1 MSTTSYPSTTIAPIT
16 FTPSSNWNT
25 LDYGDPAVNTN
36 ITTCTQTTAPPSS
49 FTTDGAQQCM
59 TAMGMDTTC
68 SSASAS
74 ISGKV
79 SAGLFGSVSAGAA
92 ASGQTGCENEALIYN
107 QYQSDTNI
115 CNCLSNNT
123 SITSTTTS
131 SSANSFTSEQCVF
144 CEGNNSNGMS
154 CTAGGTCPP
163 SVPCAINQS
172 NASKVTIENN
182 LSTQYTLALTNM
194 ISDSL
199 NQVASST
206 QSSTTGTGNV
216 AQGGKSSSV
225 SSISAIDNQTN
236 TQINDALYNLM
247 DNFTSNNEIL
257 LQCGSPQVII
267 PATDTSPTVIVPA
280 VSQCFGCV
288 PIDQMNS
295 SSILVNNIIN
305 TGFTTGITNSSLSSI
320 TQSGTSSQTNDNKQ
334 STGQSSGNGYIIWII
349 LGVVIIAGIIAGVV
363 KARQA
368 GAAATATATAATT
381 SATTSATKSIK
392 LQNPKAQAAAKPQS
406 GLQMTT
412 LPPPP
417 PSS

>member
-1 MSTTSYPSTTIAPIT
+1 MSTTSYPSTTIAPIS

-25 LDYGDPAVNTN
+25 VDYGDPAVNSN
-36 ITTCTQTTAPPSS
+36 ITTCTQTTAPPTS
-49 FTTDGAQQCM
+49 FTKDNAQQCM

-68 SSASAS
+68 SSFSAS
-74 ISGKV
+74 VAASI
-79 SAGLFGSVSAGAA
+79 SAGLFGSASAQAA
-92 ASGQTGCENEALIYN
+92 VSGQTGCENEALIYN

-123 SITSTTTS
+123 SITSTTTN
-131 SSANSFTSEQCVF
+131 SSANSFTSNYCVF
-144 CEGNNSNGMS
+144 CEGNNSNGVS
-154 CTAGGTCPP
+154 CTQGGTCPP
-163 SVPCAINQS
+163 SVPCEINQS
-172 NASKVTIENN
+172 NASKVKIENN

-206 QSSTTGTGNV
+206 QTSTTGTGNV
-216 AQGGKSSSV
+216 AQGGKSASI

-236 TQINDALYNLM
+236 TQINDALYDLM
-247 DNFTSNNEIL
+247 NNFTSNNQIL

-267 PATDTSPTVIVPA
+267 PATDTSPTVVVPA

-320 TQSGTSSQTNDNKQ
+320 LQSGTSSQSNDNKA
-334 STGQSSGNGYIIWII
+334 STGISNNKWYIWLIVGII
-349 LGVVIIAGIIAGVV
+349 IIVAIIAGIF
-363 KARQA
+363 KARQKA
-368 GAAATATATAATT
+368 SATATTTAATT
-381 SATTSATKSIK
+381 AATISPLPSSQGI
-392 LQNPKAQAAAKPQS
+392 
-406 GLQMTT
+406 QMTSLPT
-412 LPPPP
+412 STIPPPP
-417 PSS
+417 PA